1 MPEGVEMP
9 EPRERKELPYV
20 IPLAVTMSIL
30 AVLVAIATLFG
41 HRAATERLS
50 LQTKVADQWAY
61 YQAKNSRLRQAQ
73 GLEVL
78 LETLEPAD
86 KEKAAEAREKYK
98 QEVERY
104 AKDKEAISEPAKEL
118 ENDLER
124 QARKEDRFDLSEVI
138 LEIGLIIC
146 SLTLLTRRKI
156 FWYSG
161 IGLGVVGTLVM
172 ITGFLLH

>member
-1 MPEGVEMP
+1 MAERVEMP
-9 EPRERKELPYV
+9 EPHQREELPYM

-30 AVLVAIATLFG
+30 AVLVAISTLFG
-41 HRAATERLS
+41 HRASTERLS

-73 GLEVL
+73 GLAVL
-78 LETLEPAD
+78 LDTLMPAD
-86 KEKAAEAREKYK
+86 KQKAAEAREKYI

-104 AKDKEAISEPAKEL
+104 AQDKEAISEPAKDLENEL
-118 ENDLER
+118 ELE
-124 QARKEDRFDLSEVI
+124 ARKEDRFDASEVI

-146 SLTLLTRRKI
+146 SLTLLTRKKD

-161 IGLGVVGTLVM
+161 IGLGVAGTLMM
-172 ITGFLLH
+172 ITGFLLR